1 MVNPY
6 LTPGSQPIAKQ
17 RGEYKFTP
25 LFVLLYFY
33 PLLPVAGAYLAWG
46 LSTVALERMSVA
58 YRDYPETLAILFC
71 GYTGGITLLIAPL
84 IVPFGV
90 WVAVWRPFWLRFNA
104 GRLAHNAVDVT
115 RWFLSLGGFCAVVAI
130 VCLLFCYDPA
140 GVLTWF
146 LD

>member
-90 WVAVWRPFWLRFNA
+90 WVAVWRPFGYVSTPDVSLTM
-104 GRLAHNAVDVT
+104 RLM
-115 RWFLSLGGFCAVVAI
+115 SLGGFCAVVAI